1 MENNIILW
9 QNSVHGGNA
18 QADTLLCGDVWN
30 HADVA
35 FHGGVCDWI
44 SGVLAGS
51 TLTLILVNACS
62 LGRTL
67 DAQVKSFILYILHAV
82 QSHSLPPTLHS
93 TECLLKTSP
102 VHGYTCKCTDEVE
115 STALH
120 PPSFNIEWNAFLQH
134 VATLFRYYWV
144 HLGAYEYGVKKPV
157 TFRVFKIQVNQ

>member
-1 MENNIILW
+1 M
-9 QNSVHGGNA
+9 HGGNA

-93 TECLLKTSP
+93 TECLKHHQCMDIHVSVQKKLNQLL
-102 VHGYTCKCTDEVE
+102 YTR
-115 STALH
+115 
-120 PPSFNIEWNAFLQH
+120 PPLISSEMLSCNTLQH
-134 VATLFRYYWV
+134 YFATILS
-144 HLGAYEYGVKKPV
+144 
-157 TFRVFKIQVNQ
+157 TFRSL